1 MINFIQNHDKPKS
14 KDKITIDLT
23 ECQSRKDF
31 VIKLSEYLCGE
42 NGRPLQ
48 SSNLDAFNDVLFDF
62 YAENW
67 LNWKDLVIVGWENFV
82 THHPIFSQRVLAI
95 LQDCFISCIQ
105 GHLRFAN
112 ANHALETDVLPLQNK
127 IPKIYIV
134 VKDI

>member
-67 LNWKDLVIVGWENFV
+67 LNWKDVVIVGWENF
-82 THHPIFSQRVLAI
+82 TNRYPIFSQRVLVI
-95 LQDCFISCIQ
+95 LQECFISCIQ
-105 GHLRFAN
+105 GNLRFSKYHN
-112 ANHALETDVLPLQNK
+112 TLETDILPLQNK
-127 IPKIYIV
+127 IPNIYIV
-134 VKDI
+134 VKNI